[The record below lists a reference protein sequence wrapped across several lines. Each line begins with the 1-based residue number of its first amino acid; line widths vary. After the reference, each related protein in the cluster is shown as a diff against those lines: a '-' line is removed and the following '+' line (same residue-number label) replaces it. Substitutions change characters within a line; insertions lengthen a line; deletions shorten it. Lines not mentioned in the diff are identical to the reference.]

1 MAILETLER
10 GSRGDGVRKL
20 QNSLISAGY
29 SVGSTGADGIYGPNT
44 ERAVRNYQQAMGLQV
59 DGIAGRETLG
69 SLYGGEQTQ
78 MPTGYDPEAEEN
90 YRQALAELEEM
101 KGEKPQYA
109 GTYEARLEELYN
121 GMVNRAP
128 FRYDREQDPAYLK
141 YRDQYQR
148 MGQLAM
154 LDALGQGA
162 ALTGGYGNSYAQGV
176 SQQAYQGYLDRLSG
190 LESELYAQAL
200 DRYDRQGEALSDRYA
215 MLEDLSRAEYDRYQD
230 ALQQYRSD
238 LAQSRYRANDAY
250 DRWQDARQLDARQRE
265 YELAVQKYLRGK

>member
-101 KGEKPQYA
+101 KGAKPQYA

-121 GMVNRAP
+121 AMVNRAP
-128 FRYDREQDPAYLK
+128 FRYDREQDPAYRK